1 VEADHRAQAGAAGCR
16 RVGEGAR
23 QEAHA
28 AKIILRGAAQQF
40 AQRKIFLVV
49 VTTTAVPQ
57 YYFSERFFRADI
69 LL

>member
-1 VEADHRAQAGAAGCR
+1 
-16 RVGEGAR
+16 VGEGAR

-28 AKIILRGAAQQF
+28 AEIISRGAAQQF
-40 AQRKIFLVV
+40 ARRKNFPVV
-49 VTTTAVPQ
+49 VMTTAIPK